1 MSRFDEWAAAMACLR
16 LGILAGS
23 ISVIAL
29 GAAERAQASA
39 FYLRSGQGA
48 EGVALQFAG
57 GASGG
62 IGLASIGWNPATIT
76 MFPGRHSNINAALI
90 YPKASYNLLQSSL
103 PGALQTPVG
112 ELGGDIA
119 FVPSSNS
126 AWQITDRLWLGYTS
140 GAPWGLRSK
149 AENFNNAAQV
159 YGRSSK
165 VKSYNIA
172 PTVGYKVTDWLSVGA
187 ALQLQYFKVELKQA
201 FGVPAAA
208 AVLPGAPSSTI
219 LADDFEPGYKV
230 GANIT
235 PWAGGS
241 IGLSYRSAMHHDLSG
256 KLKLPAAV
264 PPALVFGKNPIE
276 ATVHLPESVLF
287 GVSQVLNP
295 QWQVHAGVE
304 WTNWSRLRRVPIFG
318 RITGAQVSSLNF
330 EYDDAWYVS
339 AGAEYAFSPNLTLRA
354 GVSYEDSAVSDRVR
368 NVRIFDNDRVGVSA
382 GLGYKWNEKLTLDL
396 SYAHY
401 FIKDARV
408 DLSPGNP
415 SFAGVVYVGEAKPSV
430 DVAALGITYRWDT
443 PSRAEPA
450 PVIRKY

>member
-1 MSRFDEWAAAMACLR
+1 MLR
-16 LGILAGS
+16 LRLCLAAGAVS
-23 ISVIAL
+23 MLAL
-29 GAAERAQASA
+29 VAAERAEASA

-57 GASGG
+57 GAAGG
-62 IGLASIGWNPATIT
+62 IGLGSIGWNPATIT
-76 MFPGRHSNINAALI
+76 MFPGRHSNINAAFI
-90 YPKASYNLLQSSL
+90 YPTASYSLLQSSL
-103 PGALQTPVG
+103 PGTLQTPVG

-119 FVPSSNS
+119 FVPSSYS
-126 AWQITDRLWLGYTS
+126 ASQITDRLWIGYTS

-149 AENFNNAAQV
+149 TENFNNAAQV

-165 VKSYNIA
+165 VKSYNIS
-172 PTVGYKVTDWLSVGA
+172 PTMGFKVTDWLSVGA
-187 ALQLQYFKVELKQA
+187 AVQLQYFKVELKQA

-208 AVLPGAPSSTI
+208 AVLPGAPNSI
-219 LADDFEPGYKV
+219 IQVDDFEAGYKL
-230 GANIT
+230 GAVVT

-241 IGLSYRSAMHHDLSG
+241 VGLSYRSAVRHELTG
-256 KLKLPAAV
+256 NLKLPAFA
-264 PPALVFGKNPIE
+264 PPLVLGKNPIE
-276 ATVHLPESVLF
+276 ANVTLPESVLF
-287 GVSQVLNP
+287 GVSQAITP

-304 WTNWSRLRRVPIFG
+304 WTNWSRLGRVPI
-318 RITGAQVSSLNF
+318 RHRVSGAQVTSLAF
-330 EYDDAWYVS
+330 EYDDAWYFS
-339 AGAEYAFSPNLTLRA
+339 AGAEYAWNPNLTLRA

-368 NVRIFDNDRVGVSA
+368 NVRIFDNDRLGIST
-382 GLGYKWNEKLTLDL
+382 GLGYKWSEKLTIDA

-401 FIKDARV
+401 FIKDAKV

-443 PSRAEPA
+443 PARAEPA